1 MLMFGYLDYRLLAF
15 LITGFTLIQSHLP
28 GREDPDAI
36 ASHGVVEEGRSIINT
51 ELKRFD
57 AMVEKDFQALD
68 ELINKE
74 LYYLHSNGNVDTK
87 ESFIAALQDGSRSYD
102 SISMDTSNA
111 RIYGTVGII
120 NGKCTYYRTDENGKE
135 NNLRL
140 HYTSV
145 YAHLDDRWQHVS
157 WQSYRLP

>member
-1 MLMFGYLDYRLLAF
+1 MEYP
-15 LITGFTLIQSHLP
+15 TGIKIV
-28 GREDPDAI
+28 A
-36 ASHGVVEEGRSIINT
+36 EEGRSIINT
-51 ELKRFD
+51 ELKRFE
-57 AMVEKDFQALD
+57 AIVEKDYQALD

-87 ESFIAALQDGSRSYD
+87 ETFIAAIQDGSRSYD
-102 SISMDTSNA
+102 SISMDTCNA

-120 NGKCTYYRTDENGKE
+120 NGKCTYYRKDKNGKE

-157 WQSYRLP
+157 WQSYRMP